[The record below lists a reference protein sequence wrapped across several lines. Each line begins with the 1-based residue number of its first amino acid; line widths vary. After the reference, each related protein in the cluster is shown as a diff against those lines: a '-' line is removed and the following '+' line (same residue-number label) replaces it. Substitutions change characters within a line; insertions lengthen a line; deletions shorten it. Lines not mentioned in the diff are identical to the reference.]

1 MDELCCKR
9 SCERPATALVVPS
22 VRATVSKSIW
32 ILVLVLCAAPASAEI
47 FKCAGKNGA
56 DLYQNFPCHIDSLG
70 SLPSI
75 APPATTPLPPGDA
88 SQAKPKATA
97 VNVASTAKPANAGE
111 PGVGMTHE
119 EVRAIWGEPVETIEE
134 DRREGR
140 TEIWRYGDNRSV
152 KFNRKERVVA
162 VKR

>member
-1 MDELCCKR
+1 MDELRRKR
-9 SCERPATALVVPS
+9 SCEHLATTLVVSS

-32 ILVLVLCAAPASAEI
+32 ILVLVLCAAPAFAEI

-75 APPATTPLPPGDA
+75 APAATTPGDA
-88 SQAKPKATA
+88 SQAKPKATP
-97 VNVASTAKPANAGE
+97 VNVASTAKSANARE
-111 PGVGMTHE
+111 PGVGMTHD

-162 VKR
+162 VQR